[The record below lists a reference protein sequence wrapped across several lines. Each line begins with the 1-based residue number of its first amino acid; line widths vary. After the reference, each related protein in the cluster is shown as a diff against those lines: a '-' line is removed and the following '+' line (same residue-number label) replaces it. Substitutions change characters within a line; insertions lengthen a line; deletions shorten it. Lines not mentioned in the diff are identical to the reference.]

1 MAAFDTKAEVPG
13 RQLGFMETASGKLA
27 DVRYWPKAAA
37 LCPLLPPIA
46 TANAD
51 FRKRSC
57 LLRPRIWQCASPC
70 LLWAKSELRQ
80 PCCNAH

>member
-37 LCPLLPPIA
+37 LHMSA
-46 TANAD
+46 FGGKAD
-51 FRKRSC
+51 ITF
-57 LLRPRIWQCASPC
+57 CAAYIC
-70 LLWAKSELRQ
+70 F
-80 PCCNAH
+80 